1 MIFLAKKL
9 LKGIGLFFLLILIAA
24 ASWLAS
30 YYVTQKAN
38 EKRTAERAYTSVK
51 VFAENEEKAE
61 KKYPIA
67 FEYYL
72 VRLEG
77 ETLNVYTCADNSE
90 EFLYSE
96 DIITANLTKTDIEM
110 LSRGNVL
117 YTTAQLTEFMENFV
131 S

>member
-1 MIFLAKKL
+1 MVKKL
-9 LKGIGLFFLLILIAA
+9 LKGVGLFLLLLFVAGI
-24 ASWLAS
+24 SWLTS
-30 YYVTQKAN
+30 YYVTLKAN
-38 EKRTAERAYTSVK
+38 ERLADSQRTYEAVK
-51 VFAENEEKAE
+51 VFADDDASED
-61 KKYPIA
+61 KYNIA
-67 FEYYL
+67 FEYYI
-72 VRLEG
+72 VKLEG

-110 LSRGNVL
+110 LERGNVL

>member
-1 MIFLAKKL
+1 MVKRIF
-9 LKGIGLFFLLILIAA
+9 KGIGLFVLLLAVA
-24 ASWLAS
+24 SLSWLAS
-30 YYVTQKAN
+30 YYVTLKAN
-38 EKRTAERAYTSVK
+38 QRLSQNDRVSESVK
-51 VFAENEEKAE
+51 VFAEDDGE
-61 KKYPIA
+61 KYPIA
-67 FEYYL
+67 FEYYV

-77 ETLNVYTCADNSE
+77 EALNVYTCADNSE

-110 LSRGNVL
+110 LEMGNVL

>member
-1 MIFLAKKL
+1 MVKKIF
-9 LKGIGLFFLLILIAA
+9 KGIGFFFLLIVVAA

-30 YYVTQKAN
+30 YYVTLKAN
-38 EKRTAERAYTSVK
+38 DRLAEKDRVYDAVK
-51 VFAENEEKAE
+51 VFADEDEAD
-61 KKYPIA
+61 KYPIA
-67 FEYYL
+67 FEYYI

-77 ETLNVYTCADNSE
+77 EALNVYTCADNSE

-96 DIITANLTKTDIEM
+96 DIVTANLTKTDIEM
-110 LSRGNVL
+110 LEMGNVL